1 MDRTISVIY
10 GKNIHDMTLRLLSSC
25 DLQLPA
31 SGANA
36 SAVIK
41 PNLVT
46 PSGSDT
52 GATTHTE
59 IVEAIIIHLISLGF
73 RNITVAE
80 GSWVGAST
88 ESAFRALGYYDLRD
102 RYGIHLVDTKKDEY
116 RSLAP
121 FGIPMEVSRT
131 VLDADLLINV
141 PVLKGHCQT
150 LMTNAMKNLKGCLSD
165 RSKREF
171 HRLGLDLPIAALN
184 SVIHPDLTIV
194 DSICGDLDF
203 EEGGNPV
210 QTDRMLAS
218 AYPVLLDAYSATL
231 MGYRPEDIGYIR
243 KAQEIGLIEDFR
255 WEVKELSKPVVSN
268 ARAGGEAKRLSVHT
282 SPIDACSACY
292 AALIHALKRLE
303 DENGLGRLKG
313 RTIAI
318 GQGYSDKAPEIG
330 VGACCRKAGTGVA
343 GCPASADS
351 ILQMLRGL

>member
-218 AYPVLLDAYSATL
+218 ADPVLLDAYSATL

-243 KAQEIGLIEDFR
+243 KAQENGLVEDFR

-318 GQGYSDKAPEIG
+318 GQGYRDKAPEIG

>member
-31 SGANA
+31 SGADA

-59 IVEAIIIHLISLGF
+59 IVEATIIHLISLGF

-88 ESAFRALGYYDLRD
+88 ESAFRDLGYYDLRD

-116 RSLAP
+116 RSFAP

-218 AYPVLLDAYSATL
+218 ADPVLLDAYSATL

-243 KAQEIGLIEDFR
+243 KAQEIGLVEDFR

-268 ARAGGEAKRLSVHT
+268 ARPGGEAKRLSVHT

-318 GQGYSDKAPEIG
+318 GQGYRDKAPEIG

>member
-218 AYPVLLDAYSATL
+218 SDPVLLDAYSATL

-255 WEVKELSKPVVSN
+255 WQVKELSKPVVSN
-268 ARAGGEAKRLSVHT
+268 ARPGGEAKRLSVHT

-318 GQGYSDKAPEIG
+318 GQGYRDKAPEIG